1 MNDQRPPLPPFNV
14 ETARQKARM
23 AENAWNLQDPVKV
36 SLAYTQDSL
45 WRNRSQFLQGREAI
59 VAFLSDKWNRELE
72 YRLIKE
78 VWAFHENQIAA
89 RFQYE
94 YHDIAGNWF
103 RAHGNEQ
110 WRFDENGLMMR
121 REASINDVP
130 IQESERKF
138 IWPKGPRPD
147 DFPDLAELGL

>member
-1 MNDQRPPLPPFNV
+1 MSEQRPPFPPFDA
-14 ETARQKARM
+14 ETAAQKARK
-23 AENAWNLQDPVKV
+23 AEDAWNNQDPVKV
-36 SLAYTQDSL
+36 SLAYTEDSW
-45 WRNRSQFLQGREAI
+45 WRNRSTFVQGRDEI
-59 VAFLSDKWNRELE
+59 VAFLADKWERELE

-78 VWAFHENQIAA
+78 VWAFHENQIAC

-94 YHDIAGNWF
+94 YHNKAGNWF
-103 RAHGNEQ
+103 RAHGNEH

-130 IQESERKF
+130 IDEKDRKF

-147 DFPDLAELGL
+147 DYPGLTELGL